1 MVVKAKKH
9 GSVRYRVLNA
19 IMAIFPLMFPFFSLS
34 FPILVLIIFHGM
46 TRSVTLSG
54 RPFPLSSAIP
64 DRGGVLPMA
73 EEGFFLGLG
82 PWPNVDIDMGFPVFY
97 PPQSSIL
104 NLDMICLYNI
114 YKYFVQPIL

>member
-34 FPILVLIIFHGM
+34 FPILVLIIFHEM

-54 RPFPLSSAIP
+54 RSFPLSLAILG
-64 DRGGVLPMA
+64 RGRVLPMT

-82 PWPNVDIDMGFPVFY
+82 PWPNVYIGIGPLVCY
-97 PPQSSIL
+97 PPQNPYIVLRNENYEFVMNML
-104 NLDMICLYNI
+104 NNH
-114 YKYFVQPIL
+114 